1 MTKLFRTFALL
12 LAGLF
17 ALSLM
22 VGCGGDGE
30 DNGDDPAPANFVRRN
45 PAGRRYC
52 CEWKYYG
59 YL

>member
-30 DNGDDPAPANFVRRN
+30 DNGDDPRTR
-45 PAGRRYC
+45 
-52 CEWKYYG
+52 
-59 YL
+59 